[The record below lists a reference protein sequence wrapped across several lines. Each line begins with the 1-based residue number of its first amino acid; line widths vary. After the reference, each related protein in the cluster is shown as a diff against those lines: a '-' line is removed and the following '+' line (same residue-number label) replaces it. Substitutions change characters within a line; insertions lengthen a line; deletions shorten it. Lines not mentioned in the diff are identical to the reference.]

1 METNEVPIRKT
12 KLNKISTGSIGNR
25 NEITRKYKLH
35 PRNYIYIYIH
45 YTCKTYPMIIKKFF
59 STNLKK
65 VKKEIVFRF
74 LYIIILN
81 ISTNISLIKL

>member
-35 PRNYIYIYIH
+35 PRNYIYIYTLYMQDIS
-45 YTCKTYPMIIKKFF
+45 YDYKKIFF
-59 STNLKK
+59 YKFKK
-65 VKKEIVFRF
+65 VKKKIVFRF

>member
-35 PRNYIYIYIH
+35 PHNYIYIYIIH
-45 YTCKTYPMIIKKFF
+45 ARHPMIIKKFF
-59 STNLKK
+59 FTNLKK

>member
-1 METNEVPIRKT
+1 MQDISYDYK
-12 KLNKISTGSIGNR
+12 KIFF
-25 NEITRKYKLH
+25 YK
-35 PRNYIYIYIH
+35 
-45 YTCKTYPMIIKKFF
+45 F
-59 STNLKK
+59 KK

>member
-35 PRNYIYIYIH
+35 PRNYIYIYTLYMQDIS
-45 YTCKTYPMIIKKFF
+45 YDYKKIFF
-59 STNLKK
+59 YKFEKS
-65 VKKEIVFRF
+65 
-74 LYIIILN
+74 
-81 ISTNISLIKL
+81 